1 MAYVYKHIRK
11 DTNEIFYIGIGKAK
25 TRLYSKYSRNQHWKS
40 IVNKAGFYAEIIED
54 NLSWE
59 DACTKEKELIQFY
72 GRDDLNEGTLV
83 NMTDGGE
90 GISNVNAD
98 VVAKIV
104 SSRKWYK
111 HSDET
116 KKKISEINTGR
127 KQSDAAKLNQSIAAK
142 NRPSNRKGVNLS
154 DETKQKIS
162 FAKKGKPINRIVPIS
177 EETKQK
183 IRETK
188 IGSKLSEEH
197 KLKISESMKKYF
209 KNK

>member
-11 DTNEIFYIGIGKAK
+11 DTNEVFYIGIGKAK
-25 TRLYSKYSRNQHWKS
+25 YRITSTKSRNELWKR
-40 IVNKAGFYAEIIED
+40 IVEKAGYTAEIIQD

-59 DACTKEKELIQFY
+59 DACKLEKELILEY
-72 GRDDLNEGTLV
+72 GRRDNGTGVLV

-90 GISNVNAD
+90 GISNVTD
-98 VVAKIV
+98 EVVARII

-111 HSDET
+111 HSDEV
-116 KKKISEINTGR
+116 KKKLSEINKGK
-127 KQSDAAKLNQSIAAK
+127 KQSDEAKLKQSIAAK
-142 NRPSNRKGVNLS
+142 NRPSNRKGIKLS

-162 FAKKGKPINRIVPIS
+162 LAKKGKSINRIVPIS